1 MKSLPTI
8 SDYYAIQR
16 HNEDKFMNTLKLADP
31 ELYMVKE
38 CLTQTGI
45 NPLILPQFIRA
56 LYLLAIGAKY
66 GKVTTFMQNGVITAI
81 KSEESNLLNYVT
93 IEVRNKEIERG

>member
-31 ELYMVKE
+31 ELYMVKLALAE
-38 CLTQTGI
+38 TNI
-45 NPLILPQFIRA
+45 NPLILPRFIRA
-56 LYLLAIGAKY
+56 LYNLAIGTKY
-66 GKVTTFMQNGVITAI
+66 GKVQVFMQNGVITSI
-81 KSEESNLLNYVT
+81 KCEESDVCDYVT
-93 IEVRNKEIERG
+93 IEVNRTEVIK